1 MYLGVS
7 KRLIHNILKIR
18 KDGKTPAV
26 ERQNLYAEVNN
37 ALRELGL
44 PSEMKRGLRSVQQA
58 KYKASEWK
66 NVVVVAF
73 PVLLKIL
80 IRHKLR
86 AEAKVWIKYVYFVRA
101 LLLCDIDYHALQED
115 FDLDG
120 LRANLYKDYQRT
132 YSIGHCVSNVHQM
145 FAHMKEQRDRLPI
158 SYMSTEDFETFYA
171 LVRKGFTPGTP
182 QVTKQIMRNIYL
194 YYQSLGTNHACTNR
208 FNVKPKGRG
217 RQDDSYLWTTT
228 GFVRVVRVHGH
239 RELLV
244 RRIETCEFVVDLEP
258 ELDFTLIFVRK
269 MVRMIPQPEVL
280 DKADILEKAI
290 TVGDVIMSVP
300 RTALH
305 C

>member
-18 KDGKTPAV
+18 KDGKTPAAD
-26 ERQNLYAEVNN
+26 RQNLYAEVNN

-73 PVLLKIL
+73 PVLLNIL
-80 IRHKLR
+80 IRHRLR

-101 LLLCDIDYHALQED
+101 LLLCDDDYYALQEEL
-115 FDLDG
+115 DLDG
-120 LRANLYKDYQRT
+120 LRVQLYRDYQRT

-145 FAHMKEQRDRLPI
+145 FAHMKQQRDRLPV
-158 SYMSTEDFETFYA
+158 SYMSTEDFETFYG

-194 YYQSLGTNHACTNR
+194 HYQSLGTTHACTNR
-208 FNVKPKGRG
+208 FNVRPKGRG
-217 RQDDSYLWTTT
+217 RQDDSYLLTKL
-228 GFVRVVRVHGH
+228 GFVRVVHVHGM

-244 RRIETCEFVVDLEP
+244 RRIETCEFEVDLEP
-258 ELDFTLIFVRK
+258 ELDFTLILVRK
-269 MVRMIPQPEVL
+269 IVRVNEEEEAIV
-280 DKADILEKAI
+280 KADITEKAI
-290 TVGDVIMSVP
+290 AVGDLIMTVP
-300 RTALH
+300 RAALH